1 MTRARL
7 RVLLLGWHDATPRHL
22 RAVARLHTSEGHVV
36 LQVLSG
42 SGRALARRGGFE
54 EEGRVHA
61 RALARAHELDPRPLL
76 VHSFSNAGFWTFAS
90 ILEALARDHPFVI
103 DRHVGTILDSAPGFD
118 SSMTVSFTAR
128 TAPMA
133 FLPGLLARIGRP
145 PRHTHPILTPLLSV
159 FFGAWHVLAPSQIAF
174 MRSALG
180 TVRGA
185 HRANDRR
192 GALPLLGIWGGADR
206 LVEPRYVEA
215 FLDRAEVDGV
225 PVERLFFADSVHVRH
240 LVAHRAA
247 YEEAV
252 RSFARRVADREDV

>member
-1 MTRARL
+1 MTA
-7 RVLLLGWHDATPRHL
+7 
-22 RAVARLHTSEGHVV
+22 
-36 LQVLSG
+36 
-42 SGRALARRGGFE
+42 
-54 EEGRVHA
+54 
-61 RALARAHELDPRPLL
+61 
-76 VHSFSNAGFWTFAS
+76 
-90 ILEALARDHPFVI
+90 
-103 DRHVGTILDSAPGFD
+103 
-118 SSMTVSFTAR
+118 SFTAR

-133 FLPGLLARIGRP
+133 FLPGLLARLGRT

-185 HRANDRR
+185 HRASDRR
-192 GALPLLGIWGGADR
+192 AALPLLSIWGGADR

-215 FLDRAEVDGV
+215 FVDGAEREGV

-247 YEEAV
+247 YERAV